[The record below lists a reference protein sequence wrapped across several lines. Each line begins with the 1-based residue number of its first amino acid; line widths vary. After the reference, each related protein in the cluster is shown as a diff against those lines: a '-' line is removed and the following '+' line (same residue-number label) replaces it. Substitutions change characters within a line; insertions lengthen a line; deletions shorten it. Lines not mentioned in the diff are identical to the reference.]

1 MTKLYSW
8 RIIKLEL
15 DGGYNMILGNNLR
28 EFLYGNIW
36 FCIPIGVTDKAIKS
50 IAKKI
55 RHPPLTC
62 PEPFPKGSHFLITC
76 NLFIIYLLLT
86 GYSLHL
92 NTPIQPTGI
101 GRVISVFLILK

>member
-15 DGGYNMILGNNLR
+15 DGGYMILGNNLR

-55 RHPPLTC
+55 RHPPLDC
-62 PEPFPKGSHFLITC
+62 PEPFPKGSHFSITC
-76 NLFIIYLLLT
+76 NSLITHLVLT

-92 NTPIQPTGI
+92 NAPYSHWGWKGDVSIPHI
-101 GRVISVFLILK
+101 